1 MVFFFA
7 EDNLKCTA
15 HNRIGAKSLFFI
27 IIGKNIEEM
36 DWITVSKFVLPIQ
49 H

>member
-15 HNRIGAKSLFFI
+15 HNRIDVKSLFFR

-49 H
+49 Y